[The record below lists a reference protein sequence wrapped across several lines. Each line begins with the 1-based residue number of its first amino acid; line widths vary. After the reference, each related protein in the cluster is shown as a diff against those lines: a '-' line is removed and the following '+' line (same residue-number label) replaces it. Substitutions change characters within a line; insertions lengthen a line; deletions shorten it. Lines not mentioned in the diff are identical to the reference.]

1 MYIKKFK
8 LFTENKDEL
17 NHCECDSVCKCSGD
31 NSDDSDSQEYEYQF
45 RDIDDGVYY
54 KRKKGDKLWEFTTK
68 EDYENNSITYKG
80 GKI

>member
-17 NHCECDSVCKCSGD
+17 NYCECDSVCKCSGD
-31 NSDDSDSQEYEYQF
+31 SDTQEYEYQF

-54 KRKKGDKLWEFTTK
+54 KRKRGDKLWEFTTK
-68 EDYENNSITYKG
+68 EDYENNNIIHKG
-80 GKI
+80 VKR